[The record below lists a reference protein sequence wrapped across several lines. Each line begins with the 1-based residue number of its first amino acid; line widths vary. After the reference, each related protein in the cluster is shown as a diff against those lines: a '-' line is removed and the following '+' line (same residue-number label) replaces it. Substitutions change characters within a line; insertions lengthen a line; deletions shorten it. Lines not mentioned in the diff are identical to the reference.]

1 MKKVFLL
8 AMAIISTSVMADQCE
23 LVSSTMAKRATLLL
37 QNGAEIASVCEPCGE
52 KVSSAKV
59 TVVRSVKTVSGI
71 YANLQGLL
79 VNGKETDLAYTYL
92 KVAPNRYVNVANA
105 IGCKAE
111 GVSPM
116 ISK

>member
-1 MKKVFLL
+1 
-8 AMAIISTSVMADQCE
+8 
-23 LVSSTMAKRATLLL
+23 MAKRATLLL

-92 KVAPNRYVNVANA
+92 KVAPNRYINVANA